1 MRARHYA
8 PEGEKTSINCSV
20 THEEFTGWF
29 DSSGRKITSDS
40 SQRIHVREDGSLK
53 YLEIST
59 VNRTD
64 RGTYECR
71 GKTNKDQV
79 MLLVECMYHKRG
91 RKLPKFFKALSPVLN
106 TNNVIKLLVHNA
118 GLPWGQRKVVA
129 VEIWGGRGVIWHRF
143 FSWGSKCFYLKN
155 MLSLACNHNHNT
167 SITKQ
172 RQMRR
177 GTDQILWTFPTKH
190 GDVWLKYLEKLAFR
204 QCCLHPI
211 KKVFLGQAGAKCT
224 EQ

>member
-1 MRARHYA
+1 MSSCRLNTGPLLATFTNEDVFSFHPEGAVSVRARHYA

-20 THEEFTGWF
+20 TDEEFSGWF

-79 MLLVECMYHKRG
+79 MLLVECMYHKWG
-91 RKLPKFFKALSPVLN
+91 RKLRKFFIRPKSS
-106 TNNVIKLLVHNA
+106 
-118 GLPWGQRKVVA
+118 R
-129 VEIWGGRGVIWHRF
+129 
-143 FSWGSKCFYLKN
+143 
-155 MLSLACNHNHNT
+155 
-167 SITKQ
+167 
-172 RQMRR
+172 
-177 GTDQILWTFPTKH
+177 
-190 GDVWLKYLEKLAFR
+190 
-204 QCCLHPI
+204 
-211 KKVFLGQAGAKCT
+211 
-224 EQ
+224 